1 MRSLTKANVR
11 RKPSGKASPR
21 ARTKRP
27 RGAEP
32 TVRRRVITLAALV
45 LALVG
50 GLVFLFFFSA
60 AFVVK
65 DVRVTGVE
73 GELAESVERLAQVPN
88 GRPLARVS
96 EGRVSERVLQDL
108 RVAGVS
114 VDSDW
119 TDSVVTLSATP
130 REPALVLRQG
140 GSTWLSDVGGVV
152 YDEVEKPSNKL
163 PSVTVPTRPT
173 ELGEGTVQGLVELW
187 RTRPDPAELEG
198 ELSTPRLDKNGMVS
212 MTVDGLTIVWG
223 EPVEA
228 EKKWQIIRALV
239 AQESI
244 DPQGGIEQR
253 IDVSLPGTPVVTGIP
268 EAPRG

>member
-1 MRSLTKANVR
+1 MRSLTKAKVR
-11 RKPSGKASPR
+11 RKKAGPGPKTVSR
-21 ARTKRP
+21 GRP
-27 RGAEP
+27 KGAAP
-32 TVRRRVITLAALV
+32 TVRRRVVALAALI
-45 LALVG
+45 LAVVG
-50 GLVFLFFFSA
+50 GLVFLFFWSA

-65 DVRVTGVE
+65 DVQVAGVE
-73 GELAESVERLAQVPN
+73 GEVAESVERLAQVPR

-108 RVAGVS
+108 RVADVS

-119 TDSVVTLSATP
+119 TSSVVTLRASL

-152 YDEVEKPSNKL
+152 YDQVEEPSNKL
-163 PSVTVPTRPT
+163 PSVTVPTKPT
-173 ELGEGTVQGLVELW
+173 ELDEATVQGLVELW

-198 ELSTPRLDKNGMVS
+198 ELSTPRLGKDGTVS
-212 MTVDGLTIVWG
+212 MTVDGLTIFWG

-228 EKKWQIIRALV
+228 EKKWQIVRALV
-239 AQESI
+239 AQESV
-244 DPQGGIEQR
+244 DPQGGIEQT